1 MSGLP
6 DVVWRKSDS
15 ERYIRK
21 PGTELYYLETSRM
34 ATPYLYSL
42 ERLMETGEFSY
53 TQPMALPR
61 TFPEPKSYTIT
72 VNGRDYK
79 WEHEIIPYEEVVALA
94 NTGRTAL
101 HSVTY
106 FWRGDGDVQRSGI
119 LYPEKSVAVA
129 DKMRFTA
136 VVTDNA

>member
-1 MSGLP
+1 VNIP
-6 DVVWRKSDS
+6 DVVWRKSDG
-15 ERYIRK
+15 ERFIRK

-42 ERLMETGEFSY
+42 DRLMCTGEFSY
-53 TQPMALPR
+53 TEPMPLSGS
-61 TFPEPKSYTIT
+61 FIEPKSYTIT
-72 VNGRDYK
+72 VNGRDFK

-119 LYPEKSVAVA
+119 LYPEKCVTVA
-129 DKMRFTA
+129 DNMRFTA